1 MTFQTTNDHT
11 VTDPGHIAAD
21 IPYRLTSKT
30 RTCAV
35 AFSIIP
41 CPDSPTF
48 FASRFHFK
56 FSPSCRCR
64 YSATRHIVFILESTT
79 ALSADRCYFCQQL
92 MHSSSLH
99 NSLRFNAQ
107 LPQLRVIHLN
117 FSQSSLFRRKTF
129 QFETAIRTTKFY
141 RITDARQGRTDSR
154 QY

>member
-1 MTFQTTNDHT
+1 MIFQTTNDHT

-64 YSATRHIVFILESTT
+64 YSATRHIVFILESTA
-79 ALSADRCYFCQQL
+79 ALSADRCYFCQRL
-92 MHSSSLH
+92 LHSGSLL
-99 NSLRFNAQ
+99 NSFRSKAH
-107 LPQLRVIHLN
+107 LPHWQVNHLN
-117 FSQSSLFRRKTF
+117 LRQSSFFRRKTF
-129 QFETAIRTTKFY
+129 QFETAIGATKFY